1 MSSPEQAPSA
11 AEDLAAL
18 RSDFLSAL
26 GWMALG
32 IAILIGSVMMDRLE
46 KQGINPYTIPGL
58 LPGLL
63 GIAMTILGALLAA
76 RSWRPQLLASANR
89 AAVNRAE
96 QMRILLVLGLCLT
109 FGVVLVG
116 HGLPFWL
123 AAAIFVTTA
132 ILCLQYQA
140 RKSTGEGLSLR
151 RFAAT
156 AAIGLGAG
164 IAMTILG
171 ALLAARSW
179 RPHLFASAANGMPVN
194 RAEQKRILLVLGLCL
209 AFGVGLVGHGLPF
222 WLAAAI
228 FVTVAIVSLQYR
240 ERRSTGE
247 KLSLRRLI
255 TAAAIGLGAGAAI
268 TVVFQEIFLVRLP

>member
-1 MSSPEQAPSA
+1 MSSPQQAAPDASS

-32 IAILIGSVMMDRLE
+32 IAILIGSIMMDRLE

-76 RSWRPQLLASANR
+76 RSWRPHLLTSAGK
-89 AAVNRAE
+89 AEVNRAE
-96 QMRILLVLGLCLT
+96 QMRILLVLALCIA

-132 ILCLQYQA
+132 ILFLQHQQ
-140 RKSTGEGLSLR
+140 RKSAGQPLTLR
-151 RFAAT
+151 QFATT

-164 IAMTILG
+164 IAITI
-171 ALLAARSW
+171 
-179 RPHLFASAANGMPVN
+179 
-194 RAEQKRILLVLGLCL
+194 
-209 AFGVGLVGHGLPF
+209 
-222 WLAAAI
+222 
-228 FVTVAIVSLQYR
+228 
-240 ERRSTGE
+240 
-247 KLSLRRLI
+247 
-255 TAAAIGLGAGAAI
+255 
-268 TVVFQEIFLVRLP
+268 VFQEIFLVRLP

>member
-1 MSSPEQAPSA
+1 MSSPQQAAPDASS

-76 RSWRPQLLASANR
+76 RSWRPHLLASAGK

-96 QMRILLVLGLCLT
+96 QMRILLVLALCIA

-123 AAAIFVTTA
+123 AAAIFVTAA
-132 ILCLQYQA
+132 ILFLQHQQ
-140 RKSTGEGLSLR
+140 RKSAGQPLTLR
-151 RFAAT
+151 QFATT

-164 IAMTILG
+164 IAITI
-171 ALLAARSW
+171 
-179 RPHLFASAANGMPVN
+179 
-194 RAEQKRILLVLGLCL
+194 
-209 AFGVGLVGHGLPF
+209 
-222 WLAAAI
+222 
-228 FVTVAIVSLQYR
+228 
-240 ERRSTGE
+240 
-247 KLSLRRLI
+247 
-255 TAAAIGLGAGAAI
+255 
-268 TVVFQEIFLVRLP
+268 VFQEIFLVRLP

>member
-11 AEDLAAL
+11 ADDLAVL
-18 RSDFLSAL
+18 RTDFLSAL

-32 IAILIGSVMMDRLE
+32 IAILIGSIMMDRLE

-76 RSWRPQLLASANR
+76 RSWRPHLLASGAK

-96 QMRILLVLGLCLT
+96 QMRILLVLGLCLV

-123 AAAIFVTTA
+123 AAAIFVTAA
-132 ILCLQYQA
+132 ILSLQYQQ
-140 RKSTGEGLSLR
+140 RKTTGVPFTLR
-151 RFAAT
+151 QFATT

-164 IAMTILG
+164 IAITI
-171 ALLAARSW
+171 
-179 RPHLFASAANGMPVN
+179 
-194 RAEQKRILLVLGLCL
+194 
-209 AFGVGLVGHGLPF
+209 
-222 WLAAAI
+222 
-228 FVTVAIVSLQYR
+228 
-240 ERRSTGE
+240 
-247 KLSLRRLI
+247 
-255 TAAAIGLGAGAAI
+255 
-268 TVVFQEIFLVRLP
+268 VFQEIFLVRLP

>member
-11 AEDLAAL
+11 AEDRAAL

-76 RSWRPQLLASANR
+76 RSWRPHLLASTGK

-123 AAAIFVTTA
+123 AAAVFVTTA
-132 ILCLQYQA
+132 IFALQYQQ
-140 RKSTGEGLSLR
+140 RKSTGQQLTLR
-151 RFAAT
+151 QFATT

-164 IAMTILG
+164 IAITI
-171 ALLAARSW
+171 
-179 RPHLFASAANGMPVN
+179 
-194 RAEQKRILLVLGLCL
+194 
-209 AFGVGLVGHGLPF
+209 
-222 WLAAAI
+222 
-228 FVTVAIVSLQYR
+228 
-240 ERRSTGE
+240 
-247 KLSLRRLI
+247 
-255 TAAAIGLGAGAAI
+255 
-268 TVVFQEIFLVRLP
+268 VFQEIFLVRLP

>member
-1 MSSPEQAPSA
+1 MSSPEQAPSTV
-11 AEDLAAL
+11 EDLAAL

-76 RSWRPQLLASANR
+76 RSWRSRLLTSTNKAP
-89 AAVNRAE
+89 VNGAE
-96 QMRILLVLGLCLT
+96 QTRILLVIGLCLA

-132 ILCLQYQA
+132 ILFLQHQQ
-140 RKSTGEGLSLR
+140 RKSAGLPLTLR
-151 RFAAT
+151 QFATT

-164 IAMTILG
+164 IAITI
-171 ALLAARSW
+171 
-179 RPHLFASAANGMPVN
+179 
-194 RAEQKRILLVLGLCL
+194 
-209 AFGVGLVGHGLPF
+209 
-222 WLAAAI
+222 
-228 FVTVAIVSLQYR
+228 
-240 ERRSTGE
+240 
-247 KLSLRRLI
+247 
-255 TAAAIGLGAGAAI
+255 
-268 TVVFQEIFLVRLP
+268 VFQEIFLVRLP

>member
-1 MSSPEQAPSA
+1 MSSPEQATPDASSA
-11 AEDLAAL
+11 DDLAAL

-76 RSWRPQLLASANR
+76 RSWRPHLLASAGKT
-89 AAVNRAE
+89 AVNRAE

-123 AAAIFVTTA
+123 AAAIFVTAA
-132 ILCLQYQA
+132 IFALQYQQ
-140 RKSTGEGLSLR
+140 RKSTGQQLTLR
-151 RFAAT
+151 QFVTT

-164 IAMTILG
+164 IAITI
-171 ALLAARSW
+171 
-179 RPHLFASAANGMPVN
+179 
-194 RAEQKRILLVLGLCL
+194 
-209 AFGVGLVGHGLPF
+209 
-222 WLAAAI
+222 
-228 FVTVAIVSLQYR
+228 
-240 ERRSTGE
+240 
-247 KLSLRRLI
+247 
-255 TAAAIGLGAGAAI
+255 
-268 TVVFQEIFLVRLP
+268 VFQEIFLVRLP